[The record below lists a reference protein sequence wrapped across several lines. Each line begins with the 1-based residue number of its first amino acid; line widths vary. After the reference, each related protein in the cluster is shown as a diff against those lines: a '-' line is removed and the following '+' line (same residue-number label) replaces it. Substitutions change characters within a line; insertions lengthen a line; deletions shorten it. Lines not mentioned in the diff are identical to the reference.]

1 MTKPILQALV
11 LADHIYQDKHSGK
24 MVIAGTFNDVTI
36 YRNELKTYTREIPT
50 EPGGTSRK
58 HQVTEFPP
66 EYVGD
71 AGSPFVYT
79 CLTGIHNSVDLELRF
94 VDLSNNKVLLQADL
108 KVQCDDPVLSVEV
121 GIRLPTRLPTPHEGV
136 YALELLYEEEMLG
149 SWRISA
155 KIEDRTKSKEEQ

>member
-11 LADHIYQDKHSGK
+11 LADHIYQDKRSGK

-36 YRNELKTYTREIPT
+36 YRNELKTYTREEPT

-58 HQVTEFPP
+58 HQVTEYPP
-66 EYVGD
+66 DHVGD
-71 AGSPFVYT
+71 DGSPWVYM

-94 VDLSNNKVLLQADL
+94 VNLINNRVLLQADL
-108 KVQCDDPVLSVEV
+108 KVQCDDPVRSVEV

-136 YALELLYEEEMLG
+136 YALELLYEEELLG

-155 KIEDRTKSKEEQ
+155 KYEDRTRPKEEQ